1 MISIP
6 RRQDYA
12 DTNVRL
18 LGLLDQMT
26 RTEQAERMNAL
37 QRAQV
42 ARNMGLADIAAQEM
56 NRSTSKGVRGMTAAD
71 FNVADKGLAGQM
83 RGVLE
88 PPPEVAMSDKMQIA
102 MQAANQEMAKQG
114 GYGTGL
120 LEEAKTGF
128 GPKARA
134 LMEKLPRSAYEREGP
149 IDMQPQGEEYTDAKA
164 AAAQKRI
171 AQVENSQAKYESMK
185 ARNMQSSPVSAQA
198 TDQYDYYKAQYDA
211 ALASGKQGLIKDAYN
226 DMVHKFKLLDNKFG
240 WNMSAGLKE
249 LRPTFGGGIG
259 GGKKVLWKERGSER
273 KQYLPEG
280 QVPKDSENWVPIDS
294 EDSSALRRD
303 LLKLDE
309 QIAAAREAN
318 DEKTLSTLMARRRQ
332 LEGKTPET
340 KQNFVARMD
349 NSLINPYLSYPSGD
363 DLDTRNVADNTPANK
378 NQVAAEPK
386 SAPKIKYK
394 EGYEYEVNGVRMVYQ
409 NGRLRRL

>member
-1 MISIP
+1 MNAEDFRVESGANAPGAP
-6 RRQDYA
+6 RR
-12 DTNVRL
+12 
-18 LGLLDQMT
+18 
-26 RTEQAERMNAL
+26 
-37 QRAQV
+37 
-42 ARNMGLADIAAQEM
+42 
-56 NRSTSKGVRGMTAAD
+56 
-71 FNVADKGLAGQM
+71 GLAGQM
-83 RGVLE
+83 RGSME
-88 PPPEVAMSDKMQIA
+88 PPQEVSMSDKMQVA

-198 TDQYDYYKAQYDA
+198 IDQYGYYFDVLNKARLSGNPGAIRDA
-211 ALASGKQGLIKDAYN
+211 KN
-226 DMVHKFKLLDNKFG
+226 DLVLKWRMLDEKFG
-240 WNMSAGLKE
+240 WNMSAGLKDLLAE
-249 LRPTFGGGIG
+249 RPSGGVG

-303 LLKLDE
+303 LIKLDE
-309 QIAAAREAN
+309 QIAAARADN

-349 NSLINPYLSYPSGD
+349 NSLINPYIQNLSYQSGD

-378 NQVAAEPK
+378 NQPVAQ
-386 SAPKIKYK
+386 PKIKYK

-409 NGRLRRL
+409 NGRLRKL

>member
-1 MISIP
+1 MIYIP

-26 RTEQAERMNAL
+26 RTEQAERMNEL
-37 QRAQV
+37 QR
-42 ARNMGLADIAAQEM
+42 GLAFRSMGDAKRAAQSFNNAMGRGVSRM
-56 NRSTSKGVRGMTAAD
+56 NAED
-71 FNVADKGLAGQM
+71 FRVESGANAPGAPRRGLAQTM
-83 RGVLE
+83 KAIDPSMDE
-88 PPPEVAMSDKMQIA
+88 
-102 MQAANQEMAKQG
+102 AALSGEF
-114 GYGTGL
+114 TGL
-120 LEEAKTGF
+120 GKKLLAQGDTTDPRLNEAFKQSGLGQGEGFAKELATGY
-128 GPKARA
+128 GPKAAKALERINKVAVNTADFEAYKERA
-134 LMEKLPRSAYEREGP
+134 KQRAGVGP
-149 IDMQPQGEEYTDAKA
+149 SDIPTEAEEQYGYYFDVLNKARLSGNPGAIRDAKNDL
-164 AAAQKRI
+164 
-171 AQVENSQAKYESMK
+171 VLKYRM
-185 ARNMQSSPVSAQA
+185 
-198 TDQYDYYKAQYDA
+198 
-211 ALASGKQGLIKDAYN
+211 
-226 DMVHKFKLLDNKFG
+226 LDNKFG
-240 WNMSAGLKE
+240 WNMSAGLKDLLAE
-249 LRPTFGGGIG
+249 RPSGGVG

-378 NQVAAEPK
+378 NQPAAQ
-386 SAPKIKYK
+386 PKIKYK

-409 NGRLRRL
+409 NGRLRKL

>member
-26 RTEQAERMNAL
+26 RTEQAERMNEL
-37 QRAQV
+37 QR
-42 ARNMGLADIAAQEM
+42 GLAFRSMGDAKRAAQSFNNAMGRGVSRM
-56 NRSTSKGVRGMTAAD
+56 NAED
-71 FNVADKGLAGQM
+71 FRVESGANAPGAPRRGLAQTM
-83 RGVLE
+83 KAIDPSMDE
-88 PPPEVAMSDKMQIA
+88 
-102 MQAANQEMAKQG
+102 AALSGEF
-114 GYGTGL
+114 TGL
-120 LEEAKTGF
+120 GKKLLAQGDTTDPRLNEAFKQSGLGQGEGFAKELATGY
-128 GPKARA
+128 GPKAAKALERINKVAVNTADFEAYKERA
-134 LMEKLPRSAYEREGP
+134 KQRAGVGP
-149 IDMQPQGEEYTDAKA
+149 SDIPTEAEEQYGYYFDVLNKARLSGNPGAIRDAKNDL
-164 AAAQKRI
+164 
-171 AQVENSQAKYESMK
+171 VLKYRM
-185 ARNMQSSPVSAQA
+185 
-198 TDQYDYYKAQYDA
+198 
-211 ALASGKQGLIKDAYN
+211 
-226 DMVHKFKLLDNKFG
+226 LDNKFG
-240 WNMSAGLKE
+240 WNMSAGLKDLLAE
-249 LRPTFGGGIG
+249 RPSGGVG

-303 LLKLDE
+303 LIKLDE

-378 NQVAAEPK
+378 NQPAAQ
-386 SAPKIKYK
+386 PKIKYK

-409 NGRLRRL
+409 NGRLRKL

>member
-26 RTEQAERMNAL
+26 RTEQAERMNEL
-37 QRAQV
+37 QR
-42 ARNMGLADIAAQEM
+42 GLAFRSMGDAKRAAQSFNNAMGRGVSRM
-56 NRSTSKGVRGMTAAD
+56 NAED
-71 FNVADKGLAGQM
+71 FRVESGANAPGAPRRGLAQTM
-83 RGVLE
+83 KAIDPSMDE
-88 PPPEVAMSDKMQIA
+88 
-102 MQAANQEMAKQG
+102 AALSGEF
-114 GYGTGL
+114 TGL
-120 LEEAKTGF
+120 GKKLLAQGDTTDQRLNEAFKQSGLGQGEGFAKELATGY
-128 GPKARA
+128 GPKAAKALERINKVAVNTADFEAYKERA
-134 LMEKLPRSAYEREGP
+134 KQRAGVGP
-149 IDMQPQGEEYTDAKA
+149 SDIPTEAEEQYGYYFDVLNKARLSGNPGAIRDAKNDL
-164 AAAQKRI
+164 
-171 AQVENSQAKYESMK
+171 VLKYRM
-185 ARNMQSSPVSAQA
+185 
-198 TDQYDYYKAQYDA
+198 
-211 ALASGKQGLIKDAYN
+211 
-226 DMVHKFKLLDNKFG
+226 LDNKFG
-240 WNMSAGLKE
+240 WNMSAGLKDLLAE
-249 LRPTFGGGIG
+249 RPSGGGIG

-303 LLKLDE
+303 LVKLDE
-309 QIAAAREAN
+309 QIAAARAAN

-349 NSLINPYLSYPSGD
+349 NSLINPYLSYQSGD

-378 NQVAAEPK
+378 NQPVAQ
-386 SAPKIKYK
+386 PKIKYK
-394 EGYEYEVNGVRMVYQ
+394 EGYEYEVNGQRMVYQ
-409 NGRLRRL
+409 NGRLRKL

>member
-26 RTEQAERMNAL
+26 RTEQAERMNEL
-37 QRAQV
+37 QR
-42 ARNMGLADIAAQEM
+42 GLAFRSMGDAKRAAQSFNNAMGRGVSRM
-56 NRSTSKGVRGMTAAD
+56 NAED
-71 FNVADKGLAGQM
+71 FRVESGANAPGAPRRGLAQTM
-83 RGVLE
+83 KAIDPSMDE
-88 PPPEVAMSDKMQIA
+88 
-102 MQAANQEMAKQG
+102 AALSGEF
-114 GYGTGL
+114 TGL
-120 LEEAKTGF
+120 GKKLLAQGDTTDPRLNEAFKQSGLGQGEGFAKELATGY
-128 GPKARA
+128 GPKAAKALERINKVAVNTADFEAYKERA
-134 LMEKLPRSAYEREGP
+134 KQRAGVGP
-149 IDMQPQGEEYTDAKA
+149 SDIPTEAEEQYGYYFDVLNKARLSGNPGAIRDAKNDL
-164 AAAQKRI
+164 
-171 AQVENSQAKYESMK
+171 VLKYRM
-185 ARNMQSSPVSAQA
+185 
-198 TDQYDYYKAQYDA
+198 
-211 ALASGKQGLIKDAYN
+211 
-226 DMVHKFKLLDNKFG
+226 LDNKFG
-240 WNMSAGLKE
+240 WNMSAGLKDLLAE
-249 LRPTFGGGIG
+249 RPSGGVG

-378 NQVAAEPK
+378 NQLVAQ
-386 SAPKIKYK
+386 PKIKYK

-409 NGRLRRL
+409 NGRLRKL

>member
-12 DTNVRL
+12 DTNVQL

-26 RTEQAERMNAL
+26 RTEQAERMNEL
-37 QRAQV
+37 QR
-42 ARNMGLADIAAQEM
+42 GLAFRSMGDAKRAAQSFNNAMGRGVSRM
-56 NRSTSKGVRGMTAAD
+56 NAED
-71 FNVADKGLAGQM
+71 FRVESGANAPGAPRRGLAQTM
-83 RGVLE
+83 KAIDPSMDE
-88 PPPEVAMSDKMQIA
+88 
-102 MQAANQEMAKQG
+102 AALSGEF
-114 GYGTGL
+114 TGL
-120 LEEAKTGF
+120 GKKLLAQGDTTDPRLNEAFKQSGLGQGEGFAKELATGY
-128 GPKARA
+128 GPKAAKALERINKVAVNTADFEAYKERA
-134 LMEKLPRSAYEREGP
+134 KQRAGVGP
-149 IDMQPQGEEYTDAKA
+149 SDIPTEAEEQYGYYFDVLNKARLSGNPGAIRDAKNDL
-164 AAAQKRI
+164 
-171 AQVENSQAKYESMK
+171 VLKYRM
-185 ARNMQSSPVSAQA
+185 
-198 TDQYDYYKAQYDA
+198 
-211 ALASGKQGLIKDAYN
+211 
-226 DMVHKFKLLDNKFG
+226 LDNKFG
-240 WNMSAGLKE
+240 WNMSAGLKDLLAE
-249 LRPTFGGGIG
+249 RPSGGVG

-303 LLKLDE
+303 LVKLDE
-309 QIAAAREAN
+309 QIAAARAAN

-349 NSLINPYLSYPSGD
+349 NSLINPYLSYQSGD

-378 NQVAAEPK
+378 NQPVAQ
-386 SAPKIKYK
+386 PKIKYK

-409 NGRLRRL
+409 NGRLRKL

>member
-26 RTEQAERMNAL
+26 RTEQAERMNEL
-37 QRAQV
+37 QR
-42 ARNMGLADIAAQEM
+42 GLAFRSMGDAKRAAQSFNNAMGRGVSRM
-56 NRSTSKGVRGMTAAD
+56 NAED
-71 FNVADKGLAGQM
+71 FRVESGANAPGAPRRGLAQTM
-83 RGVLE
+83 KAIDPSMDE
-88 PPPEVAMSDKMQIA
+88 
-102 MQAANQEMAKQG
+102 AALSGEF
-114 GYGTGL
+114 TGL
-120 LEEAKTGF
+120 GKKLLAQGDTTDPRLNEAFKQSGLGQGEGFAKELATGY
-128 GPKARA
+128 GPKAAKALERINKVAVNTADFEAYKERA
-134 LMEKLPRSAYEREGP
+134 KQRAGVGP
-149 IDMQPQGEEYTDAKA
+149 SDIPTEAEEQYGYYFDVLNKARLSGNPGAIRDAKNDL
-164 AAAQKRI
+164 
-171 AQVENSQAKYESMK
+171 VLKYRM
-185 ARNMQSSPVSAQA
+185 
-198 TDQYDYYKAQYDA
+198 
-211 ALASGKQGLIKDAYN
+211 
-226 DMVHKFKLLDNKFG
+226 LDNKFG
-240 WNMSAGLKE
+240 WNMSAGLKDLLAE
-249 LRPTFGGGIG
+249 RPSGGVG

-303 LLKLDE
+303 LVKLDE
-309 QIAAAREAN
+309 QIAAARAAN

-349 NSLINPYLSYPSGD
+349 NSLINPYLSYQSGD

-378 NQVAAEPK
+378 NQLVAQ
-386 SAPKIKYK
+386 PKIKYK
-394 EGYEYEVNGVRMVYQ
+394 EGYEYEVNGQRMVYQ
-409 NGRLRRL
+409 NGRLRKL

>member
-26 RTEQAERMNAL
+26 RTEQAERMNEL
-37 QRAQV
+37 QR
-42 ARNMGLADIAAQEM
+42 GLAFRSMGDAKRAAQSFNNAMGRGVSRM
-56 NRSTSKGVRGMTAAD
+56 NAED
-71 FNVADKGLAGQM
+71 FRVESGANAPGAPRRGLAQTM
-83 RGVLE
+83 KAIDPSMDE
-88 PPPEVAMSDKMQIA
+88 
-102 MQAANQEMAKQG
+102 AALSGEF
-114 GYGTGL
+114 TGL
-120 LEEAKTGF
+120 GKKLLAQGDTTDPRLNEAFKQSGLGQGEGFAKELATGY
-128 GPKARA
+128 GPKAAKALERINKVAVNTAEFEAYKERA
-134 LMEKLPRSAYEREGP
+134 KQRAGVGP
-149 IDMQPQGEEYTDAKA
+149 SDIPTEAEEQYGYYVDVLNKARLSGNPGAIRDAK
-164 AAAQKRI
+164 
-171 AQVENSQAKYESMK
+171 
-185 ARNMQSSPVSAQA
+185 
-198 TDQYDYYKAQYDA
+198 
-211 ALASGKQGLIKDAYN
+211 N
-226 DMVHKFKLLDNKFG
+226 DLVLKFRMLDDKFG
-240 WNMSAGLKE
+240 WNMSAGLKDLLAE
-249 LRPTFGGGIG
+249 RPSGGVG

-349 NSLINPYLSYPSGD
+349 NSLINPYLSYQSGD

-378 NQVAAEPK
+378 NQPVAQ
-386 SAPKIKYK
+386 PKIKYK
-394 EGYEYEVNGVRMVYQ
+394 EGYVYEVNGVRMVYQ
-409 NGRLRRL
+409 NGRLRKL

>member
-26 RTEQAERMNAL
+26 RTEQAERMNEL
-37 QRAQV
+37 QR
-42 ARNMGLADIAAQEM
+42 GLAFRSMGDAKRAAQSFNNAMGRGVSRM
-56 NRSTSKGVRGMTAAD
+56 NAED
-71 FNVADKGLAGQM
+71 FRVESGANAPGAPRRGLAQTM
-83 RGVLE
+83 KAIDPSMDE
-88 PPPEVAMSDKMQIA
+88 
-102 MQAANQEMAKQG
+102 AALSGEF
-114 GYGTGL
+114 TGL
-120 LEEAKTGF
+120 GKKLLAQGDTTDPRLNEAFKQSGLGQGEGFAKELATGY
-128 GPKARA
+128 GPKAAKALERINKVAVNTADFEAYKERA
-134 LMEKLPRSAYEREGP
+134 KQRAGVGP
-149 IDMQPQGEEYTDAKA
+149 SDIPTEAEEQYGYYFDVLNKARLSGNPGAIRDAKNDL
-164 AAAQKRI
+164 
-171 AQVENSQAKYESMK
+171 VLKYRM
-185 ARNMQSSPVSAQA
+185 
-198 TDQYDYYKAQYDA
+198 
-211 ALASGKQGLIKDAYN
+211 
-226 DMVHKFKLLDNKFG
+226 LDNKFG
-240 WNMSAGLKE
+240 WNMSAGLKDLLAE
-249 LRPTFGGGIG
+249 RPSGGVG

-303 LLKLDE
+303 LVKLDE
-309 QIAAAREAN
+309 QIAAARAAN

-349 NSLINPYLSYPSGD
+349 NSLINPYLSYQSGD

-378 NQVAAEPK
+378 NQPVAQ
-386 SAPKIKYK
+386 PKIKYK
-394 EGYEYEVNGVRMVYQ
+394 EGYEYEVNGQRMVYQ
-409 NGRLRRL
+409 NGRLRKL

>member
-26 RTEQAERMNAL
+26 RTEQAERMNEL
-37 QRAQV
+37 QR
-42 ARNMGLADIAAQEM
+42 GLAFRSMGDAKRAAQSFNNAMGRGVSRM
-56 NRSTSKGVRGMTAAD
+56 NAED
-71 FNVADKGLAGQM
+71 FRVESGANAPGAPRRGLAQTM
-83 RGVLE
+83 KAIDPSMDE
-88 PPPEVAMSDKMQIA
+88 
-102 MQAANQEMAKQG
+102 AALSGEF
-114 GYGTGL
+114 TGL
-120 LEEAKTGF
+120 GKKLLAQGDTTDPRLNEAFKQSGLGQGEGFAKELATGY
-128 GPKARA
+128 GPKAAKALERINKVAVNTADFEAYKERA
-134 LMEKLPRSAYEREGP
+134 KQRAGVGP
-149 IDMQPQGEEYTDAKA
+149 SDIPTEAEEQYGYYFDVLNKARLSGNPGAIRDAKNDL
-164 AAAQKRI
+164 
-171 AQVENSQAKYESMK
+171 VLKYRM
-185 ARNMQSSPVSAQA
+185 
-198 TDQYDYYKAQYDA
+198 
-211 ALASGKQGLIKDAYN
+211 
-226 DMVHKFKLLDNKFG
+226 LDNKFG
-240 WNMSAGLKE
+240 WNMSAGLKDLLAE
-249 LRPTFGGGIG
+249 RPSGGVG

-303 LLKLDE
+303 LVKLDE
-309 QIAAAREAN
+309 QIAAARAAN

-378 NQVAAEPK
+378 NQPVAQ
-386 SAPKIKYK
+386 PKIKYK

-409 NGRLRRL
+409 NGRLIKL

>member
-26 RTEQAERMNAL
+26 RTEQAERMNEL
-37 QRAQV
+37 QR
-42 ARNMGLADIAAQEM
+42 GLAFRSMGDAKRAAQSFNNAMGRGVSRM
-56 NRSTSKGVRGMTAAD
+56 NAED
-71 FNVADKGLAGQM
+71 FRVESGANAPGAPRRGLAQTM
-83 RGVLE
+83 KAIDPSMDE
-88 PPPEVAMSDKMQIA
+88 
-102 MQAANQEMAKQG
+102 AALSGEF
-114 GYGTGL
+114 TGL
-120 LEEAKTGF
+120 GKKLLAQGDTTDPRLNEAFKQSGLGQGEGFAKELATGY
-128 GPKARA
+128 GPKAAKALERINKVAVNTADFEAYKERA
-134 LMEKLPRSAYEREGP
+134 KQRAGVGP
-149 IDMQPQGEEYTDAKA
+149 SDIPTEAEEQYGYYFDVLNKARLSGNPGAIRDAKNDL
-164 AAAQKRI
+164 
-171 AQVENSQAKYESMK
+171 VLKYRM
-185 ARNMQSSPVSAQA
+185 
-198 TDQYDYYKAQYDA
+198 
-211 ALASGKQGLIKDAYN
+211 
-226 DMVHKFKLLDNKFG
+226 LDNKFG
-240 WNMSAGLKE
+240 WNMSAGLKDLLAE
-249 LRPTFGGGIG
+249 RPSGGGIG

-303 LLKLDE
+303 LIKLDE
-309 QIAAAREAN
+309 QIAAARAAN

-349 NSLINPYLSYPSGD
+349 NSLISPYLLFNPYLSYQSGD

-378 NQVAAEPK
+378 NQPVAQ
-386 SAPKIKYK
+386 PKIKYK
-394 EGYEYEVNGVRMVYQ
+394 EGYEYEVNGQRMVYQ
-409 NGRLRRL
+409 NGRLRKL

>member
-18 LGLLDQMT
+18 LVLLDQMT
-26 RTEQAERMNAL
+26 RTEQAERMNEL
-37 QRAQV
+37 QR
-42 ARNMGLADIAAQEM
+42 GLAFRSMGDAKRAAQSFNNAMGRGVSRM
-56 NRSTSKGVRGMTAAD
+56 NAED
-71 FNVADKGLAGQM
+71 FRVESGANAPGAPRRGLAQTM
-83 RGVLE
+83 KAIDPSMDE
-88 PPPEVAMSDKMQIA
+88 
-102 MQAANQEMAKQG
+102 AALSGEF
-114 GYGTGL
+114 TGL
-120 LEEAKTGF
+120 GKKLLAQGDTTDPRLNEAFKQSGLGQGEGFAKELATGY
-128 GPKARA
+128 GPKAAKALERINKVAVNTADFEAYKERA
-134 LMEKLPRSAYEREGP
+134 KQRAGVGP
-149 IDMQPQGEEYTDAKA
+149 SDIPTEAEEQYGYYFDVLNKARLSGNPGAIRDAKNDL
-164 AAAQKRI
+164 
-171 AQVENSQAKYESMK
+171 VLKYRM
-185 ARNMQSSPVSAQA
+185 
-198 TDQYDYYKAQYDA
+198 
-211 ALASGKQGLIKDAYN
+211 
-226 DMVHKFKLLDNKFG
+226 LDNKFG
-240 WNMSAGLKE
+240 WNMSAGLKDLLAE
-249 LRPTFGGGIG
+249 RPSGGVG

-378 NQVAAEPK
+378 NQPAAQ
-386 SAPKIKYK
+386 PKIKYK

-409 NGRLRRL
+409 NGRLRKL

>member
-26 RTEQAERMNAL
+26 RTEQAERMNEL
-37 QRAQV
+37 QR
-42 ARNMGLADIAAQEM
+42 GLAFRSMGDAKRAAQSFNNAMGRGVSRM
-56 NRSTSKGVRGMTAAD
+56 NAED
-71 FNVADKGLAGQM
+71 FRVESGANAPGAPRRGLAQTM
-83 RGVLE
+83 KAIDPSMDE
-88 PPPEVAMSDKMQIA
+88 
-102 MQAANQEMAKQG
+102 AALSGEF
-114 GYGTGL
+114 TGL
-120 LEEAKTGF
+120 GKKLLAQGDTTDPRLNEAFKQSGLGQGEGFAKELATGY
-128 GPKARA
+128 GPKAAKALERINKVAVNTADFEAYKERA
-134 LMEKLPRSAYEREGP
+134 KQRAGVGP
-149 IDMQPQGEEYTDAKA
+149 SDIPTEAEEQYGYYFDVLNKARLSGNPGAIRDAKNDL
-164 AAAQKRI
+164 
-171 AQVENSQAKYESMK
+171 VLKYRM
-185 ARNMQSSPVSAQA
+185 
-198 TDQYDYYKAQYDA
+198 
-211 ALASGKQGLIKDAYN
+211 
-226 DMVHKFKLLDNKFG
+226 LDNKFG
-240 WNMSAGLKE
+240 WNMSAGLKDLLAE
-249 LRPTFGGGIG
+249 RPSGGVG

-409 NGRLRRL
+409 NGRLRKL

>member
-26 RTEQAERMNAL
+26 RTEQAERMNEL
-37 QRAQV
+37 QR
-42 ARNMGLADIAAQEM
+42 GLAFRSMGDAKRAAQSFNNAMGRGVSRM
-56 NRSTSKGVRGMTAAD
+56 NAED
-71 FNVADKGLAGQM
+71 FRVESGANAPGAPRRGLAQTM
-83 RGVLE
+83 KAIDPSMDE
-88 PPPEVAMSDKMQIA
+88 
-102 MQAANQEMAKQG
+102 AALSGEF
-114 GYGTGL
+114 TGL
-120 LEEAKTGF
+120 GKKLLAQGDTTDPRLNEAFKQSGLGQGEGFAKELATGY
-128 GPKARA
+128 GPKAAKALERINKVAVNTADFEAYKERA
-134 LMEKLPRSAYEREGP
+134 KQRAGVGP
-149 IDMQPQGEEYTDAKA
+149 SDIPTEAEEQYGYYFDVLNKARLSGNPGAIRDAK
-164 AAAQKRI
+164 
-171 AQVENSQAKYESMK
+171 
-185 ARNMQSSPVSAQA
+185 
-198 TDQYDYYKAQYDA
+198 
-211 ALASGKQGLIKDAYN
+211 N
-226 DMVHKFKLLDNKFG
+226 DLVLKWRMLDNKFG
-240 WNMSAGLKE
+240 WNMSAGLKDLLAE
-249 LRPTFGGGIG
+249 RPSGGVG

-409 NGRLRRL
+409 NGRLRKL

>member
-1 MISIP
+1 MIYIP

-26 RTEQAERMNAL
+26 RTEQAERMNEL
-37 QRAQV
+37 QR
-42 ARNMGLADIAAQEM
+42 GLAFRSMGDAKRAAQSFNNAMGRGVSRM
-56 NRSTSKGVRGMTAAD
+56 NAED
-71 FNVADKGLAGQM
+71 FRVESGANAPGAPRRGLAQTM
-83 RGVLE
+83 KAIDPSMDE
-88 PPPEVAMSDKMQIA
+88 
-102 MQAANQEMAKQG
+102 AALSGEF
-114 GYGTGL
+114 TGL
-120 LEEAKTGF
+120 GKKLLAQGDTTDPRLNEAFKQSGLGQGEGFAKELATGY
-128 GPKARA
+128 GPKAAKALERINKVAVNTADFEAYKERA
-134 LMEKLPRSAYEREGP
+134 KQRAGVGP
-149 IDMQPQGEEYTDAKA
+149 SDIPTEAEEQYGYYFDVLNKARLSGNPGAIRDAKNDL
-164 AAAQKRI
+164 
-171 AQVENSQAKYESMK
+171 VLKYRM
-185 ARNMQSSPVSAQA
+185 
-198 TDQYDYYKAQYDA
+198 
-211 ALASGKQGLIKDAYN
+211 
-226 DMVHKFKLLDNKFG
+226 LDNKFG
-240 WNMSAGLKE
+240 WNMSAGLKDLLAE
-249 LRPTFGGGIG
+249 RPSGGVG

-303 LLKLDE
+303 LVKLDE
-309 QIAAAREAN
+309 QIAAARAAN

-409 NGRLRRL
+409 NGRLRKL

>member
-26 RTEQAERMNAL
+26 RTEQAERMNEL
-37 QRAQV
+37 QR
-42 ARNMGLADIAAQEM
+42 GLAFRSMGDAKRAAQSFNNAMGRGVSRM
-56 NRSTSKGVRGMTAAD
+56 NAED
-71 FNVADKGLAGQM
+71 FRVESGANAPGAPRRGLAQTM
-83 RGVLE
+83 KAIDPSMDE
-88 PPPEVAMSDKMQIA
+88 
-102 MQAANQEMAKQG
+102 AALSGEF
-114 GYGTGL
+114 TGL
-120 LEEAKTGF
+120 GKKLLAQGDTTDPRLNEAFKQSGLGQGEGFAKELATGY
-128 GPKARA
+128 GPKAAKALERINKVAVNTADFEAYKERA
-134 LMEKLPRSAYEREGP
+134 KQRAGVGP
-149 IDMQPQGEEYTDAKA
+149 SDIPTEAEEQYGYYFDVLNKARLSGNPGAIRDAKNDL
-164 AAAQKRI
+164 
-171 AQVENSQAKYESMK
+171 VLKYRM
-185 ARNMQSSPVSAQA
+185 
-198 TDQYDYYKAQYDA
+198 
-211 ALASGKQGLIKDAYN
+211 
-226 DMVHKFKLLDNKFG
+226 LDNKFG
-240 WNMSAGLKE
+240 WNMSAGLKDLLAE
-249 LRPTFGGGIG
+249 RPSGGVG

-303 LLKLDE
+303 LVKLDE
-309 QIAAAREAN
+309 QIAAARAAN

-349 NSLINPYLSYPSGD
+349 NSLINPYLSYQSGD

-378 NQVAAEPK
+378 NQPVAQ
-386 SAPKIKYK
+386 PKIKYK

-409 NGRLRRL
+409 NGRLRKL

>member
-71 FNVADKGLAGQM
+71 FSVAGRGLAGQM
-83 RGVLE
+83 RGSME
-88 PPPEVAMSDKMQIA
+88 PPQEVSMSDKMQVA

-198 TDQYDYYKAQYDA
+198 IDQYDYYFDSLNKARLSGNPGAIRDA
-211 ALASGKQGLIKDAYN
+211 KN
-226 DMVHKFKLLDNKFG
+226 DLVLKWRMLDNMFG
-240 WNMSAGLKE
+240 WNMSAGLKDLLAE
-249 LRPTFGGGIG
+249 RPSGGVG

-303 LLKLDE
+303 LVKLDE
-309 QIAAAREAN
+309 QIAAARAAN

-349 NSLINPYLSYPSGD
+349 NSLINPYLSYQSGD

-378 NQVAAEPK
+378 NQPVAQ
-386 SAPKIKYK
+386 PKIKYK

-409 NGRLRRL
+409 NGRLRKL

>member
-26 RTEQAERMNAL
+26 RTEQAERMNEL
-37 QRAQV
+37 QR
-42 ARNMGLADIAAQEM
+42 GLAFRSMGDAKRAAQSFNNAMGRGVSRM
-56 NRSTSKGVRGMTAAD
+56 NAED
-71 FNVADKGLAGQM
+71 FRVESGANAPGAPRRGLAQTM
-83 RGVLE
+83 KAIDPSMDE
-88 PPPEVAMSDKMQIA
+88 
-102 MQAANQEMAKQG
+102 AALSGEF
-114 GYGTGL
+114 TGL
-120 LEEAKTGF
+120 GKKLLAQGDTTDPRLNEAFKQSGLGQGEGFAKELATGY
-128 GPKARA
+128 GPKAAKALERINKVAVNTADFEAYKERA
-134 LMEKLPRSAYEREGP
+134 KQRAGVGP
-149 IDMQPQGEEYTDAKA
+149 SDIPTEAEEQYGYYFDVLNKARLSGNPGAIRDAKNDL
-164 AAAQKRI
+164 
-171 AQVENSQAKYESMK
+171 VLKYRM
-185 ARNMQSSPVSAQA
+185 
-198 TDQYDYYKAQYDA
+198 
-211 ALASGKQGLIKDAYN
+211 
-226 DMVHKFKLLDNKFG
+226 LDNKFG
-240 WNMSAGLKE
+240 WNMSAGLKDLLAE
-249 LRPTFGGGIG
+249 RPSGGVG

-378 NQVAAEPK
+378 NQPAAQ
-386 SAPKIKYK
+386 PKIKYK
-394 EGYEYEVNGVRMVYQ
+394 EGYEYEVNGARMVYQ
-409 NGRLRRL
+409 NGRLRKL

>member
-26 RTEQAERMNAL
+26 RTEQAERMNEL
-37 QRAQV
+37 QR
-42 ARNMGLADIAAQEM
+42 GLAFRSMGDAKRAAQSFNNAMGRGVSRM
-56 NRSTSKGVRGMTAAD
+56 NAED
-71 FNVADKGLAGQM
+71 FRVESGANAPGAPRRGLAQTM
-83 RGVLE
+83 KAIDPSMDE
-88 PPPEVAMSDKMQIA
+88 
-102 MQAANQEMAKQG
+102 AALSGEF
-114 GYGTGL
+114 TGL
-120 LEEAKTGF
+120 GKKLLAQGDTTDPRLNEAFKQSGLGQGEGFAKELATGY
-128 GPKARA
+128 GPKAAKALERINKVAVNTADFEAYKERA
-134 LMEKLPRSAYEREGP
+134 KQRAGVGP
-149 IDMQPQGEEYTDAKA
+149 SDIPTEAEEQYGYYFDVLNKARLSGNPGAIRDAKNDL
-164 AAAQKRI
+164 
-171 AQVENSQAKYESMK
+171 VLKYRM
-185 ARNMQSSPVSAQA
+185 
-198 TDQYDYYKAQYDA
+198 
-211 ALASGKQGLIKDAYN
+211 
-226 DMVHKFKLLDNKFG
+226 LDNKFG
-240 WNMSAGLKE
+240 WNMSAGLKDLLAE
-249 LRPTFGGGIG
+249 RPSGGVG

-303 LLKLDE
+303 LVKLDE
-309 QIAAAREAN
+309 QIAAARAAN

-349 NSLINPYLSYPSGD
+349 NSLINPYLSYQSGD

-378 NQVAAEPK
+378 NQPVAQ
-386 SAPKIKYK
+386 PKIKYK
-394 EGYEYEVNGVRMVYQ
+394 EGYEYEVNGQRMVYK
-409 NGRLRRL
+409 NGRLRKL

>member
-26 RTEQAERMNAL
+26 RTEQAERMNEL
-37 QRAQV
+37 QR
-42 ARNMGLADIAAQEM
+42 GLAFRSMGDAKRAAQSFNNAMGRGVSRM
-56 NRSTSKGVRGMTAAD
+56 NAED
-71 FNVADKGLAGQM
+71 FRVESGANAPGAPRRGLAQTM
-83 RGVLE
+83 KAIDPSMDE
-88 PPPEVAMSDKMQIA
+88 
-102 MQAANQEMAKQG
+102 AALSGEF
-114 GYGTGL
+114 TGL
-120 LEEAKTGF
+120 GKKLLAQGDTTDPRLNEAFKQSGLGQGEGFAKELATGY
-128 GPKARA
+128 GPKAAKALERINKVAVNTADFEAYKERA
-134 LMEKLPRSAYEREGP
+134 KQRAGVGP
-149 IDMQPQGEEYTDAKA
+149 SDIPTEAEEQYGYYFDVLNKARLSGNPGAIRDAKNDL
-164 AAAQKRI
+164 
-171 AQVENSQAKYESMK
+171 VLKYRM
-185 ARNMQSSPVSAQA
+185 
-198 TDQYDYYKAQYDA
+198 
-211 ALASGKQGLIKDAYN
+211 
-226 DMVHKFKLLDNKFG
+226 LDNKFG
-240 WNMSAGLKE
+240 WNMSAGLKDLLAE
-249 LRPTFGGGIG
+249 RPSGGGIG

-303 LLKLDE
+303 LVKLDE
-309 QIAAAREAN
+309 QIAAARADN

-349 NSLINPYLSYPSGD
+349 NSLINPYLSYQSGD

-378 NQVAAEPK
+378 NQPVAQ
-386 SAPKIKYK
+386 PKIKYK
-394 EGYEYEVNGVRMVYQ
+394 EGYEYEVNGQRMVYK
-409 NGRLRRL
+409 NGRLRKL

>member
-26 RTEQAERMNAL
+26 RTEQAERMNEL
-37 QRAQV
+37 QR
-42 ARNMGLADIAAQEM
+42 GLAFRSMGDAKRAAQSFNNAMGRGVSRM
-56 NRSTSKGVRGMTAAD
+56 NAED
-71 FNVADKGLAGQM
+71 FRVESGANAPGAPRRGLAQTM
-83 RGVLE
+83 KAIDPSMDE
-88 PPPEVAMSDKMQIA
+88 
-102 MQAANQEMAKQG
+102 AALSGEF
-114 GYGTGL
+114 TGL
-120 LEEAKTGF
+120 GKKLLAQGDTTDPRLNEAFKQSGLGQGEGFAKELATGY
-128 GPKARA
+128 GPKAAKALERINKVAVNTADFEAYKERA
-134 LMEKLPRSAYEREGP
+134 KQRAGVGP
-149 IDMQPQGEEYTDAKA
+149 SDIPTEAEEQYGYYFDVLNKARLSGNPGAIRDAKNDL
-164 AAAQKRI
+164 
-171 AQVENSQAKYESMK
+171 VLKYRM
-185 ARNMQSSPVSAQA
+185 
-198 TDQYDYYKAQYDA
+198 
-211 ALASGKQGLIKDAYN
+211 
-226 DMVHKFKLLDNKFG
+226 LDNKFG
-240 WNMSAGLKE
+240 WNMSAGLKDLLAE
-249 LRPTFGGGIG
+249 RPSGGGIG

-303 LLKLDE
+303 LVKLDE
-309 QIAAAREAN
+309 QIAAARAAN

-349 NSLINPYLSYPSGD
+349 NSLINPYLSYQSGD

-378 NQVAAEPK
+378 NQPVAQ
-386 SAPKIKYK
+386 PKIKYK
-394 EGYEYEVNGVRMVYQ
+394 EGYEYEVNGQRMVYK
-409 NGRLRRL
+409 NGRLRKL

>member
-26 RTEQAERMNAL
+26 RTEQAERMNEL
-37 QRAQV
+37 QR
-42 ARNMGLADIAAQEM
+42 GLAFRSMGDAKRAAQSFNNAMGRGVSRM
-56 NRSTSKGVRGMTAAD
+56 NAED
-71 FNVADKGLAGQM
+71 FRVESGANAPGAPRRGLAQTM
-83 RGVLE
+83 KAIDPSMDE
-88 PPPEVAMSDKMQIA
+88 
-102 MQAANQEMAKQG
+102 AALSGEF
-114 GYGTGL
+114 TGL
-120 LEEAKTGF
+120 GKKLLAQGDTTDPRLNEAFKQSGLGQGEGFAKELATGY
-128 GPKARA
+128 GPKAAKALERINKVAVNTADFEAYKERA
-134 LMEKLPRSAYEREGP
+134 KQRAGVGP
-149 IDMQPQGEEYTDAKA
+149 SDIPTEAEEQYGYYFDVLNKARLSGNPGAIRDAKNDL
-164 AAAQKRI
+164 
-171 AQVENSQAKYESMK
+171 VLKYRM
-185 ARNMQSSPVSAQA
+185 
-198 TDQYDYYKAQYDA
+198 
-211 ALASGKQGLIKDAYN
+211 
-226 DMVHKFKLLDNKFG
+226 LDNKFG
-240 WNMSAGLKE
+240 WNMSAGLKDLLAE
-249 LRPTFGGGIG
+249 RPSGGGIG

-303 LLKLDE
+303 LVKLDE
-309 QIAAAREAN
+309 QIAAARAAN

-349 NSLINPYLSYPSGD
+349 NSLINPYLSYQSGD

-378 NQVAAEPK
+378 NQPAAQ
-386 SAPKIKYK
+386 PKIKYK
-394 EGYEYEVNGVRMVYQ
+394 EGYEYEVNGQRMVYQ
-409 NGRLRRL
+409 NGRLRKL

>member
-26 RTEQAERMNAL
+26 RTEQAERMNEL
-37 QRAQV
+37 QR
-42 ARNMGLADIAAQEM
+42 GLAFRSMGDAKRAAQSFNNAMGRGVSRM
-56 NRSTSKGVRGMTAAD
+56 NAED
-71 FNVADKGLAGQM
+71 FRVESGANAPGAPRRGLAQTM
-83 RGVLE
+83 KAIDPSMDE
-88 PPPEVAMSDKMQIA
+88 
-102 MQAANQEMAKQG
+102 AALSGEF
-114 GYGTGL
+114 TGL
-120 LEEAKTGF
+120 GKKLLAQGDTTDPRLNEAFKQSGLGQGEGFAKELATGY
-128 GPKARA
+128 GPKAAKALERINKVAVNTADFEAYKERA
-134 LMEKLPRSAYEREGP
+134 KQRAGVGP
-149 IDMQPQGEEYTDAKA
+149 SDIPTEAEEQYGYYFDVLNKARLSGNPGAIRDAKNDL
-164 AAAQKRI
+164 
-171 AQVENSQAKYESMK
+171 VLKYRM
-185 ARNMQSSPVSAQA
+185 
-198 TDQYDYYKAQYDA
+198 
-211 ALASGKQGLIKDAYN
+211 
-226 DMVHKFKLLDNKFG
+226 LDNKFG
-240 WNMSAGLKE
+240 WNMSAGLKDLLAE
-249 LRPTFGGGIG
+249 RPSGGVG

-309 QIAAAREAN
+309 QIAAARAAN

-349 NSLINPYLSYPSGD
+349 NSLINPYLSYQSGD

-378 NQVAAEPK
+378 NQLVAQ
-386 SAPKIKYK
+386 PKIKYK
-394 EGYEYEVNGVRMVYQ
+394 EGYEYEVNGQRMVYQ
-409 NGRLRRL
+409 NGRLRKL

>member
-1 MISIP
+1 MNAEDFRVESGANAPGAP
-6 RRQDYA
+6 RR
-12 DTNVRL
+12 
-18 LGLLDQMT
+18 
-26 RTEQAERMNAL
+26 
-37 QRAQV
+37 
-42 ARNMGLADIAAQEM
+42 GLAQTMKAIDPSMDEAALSGE
-56 NRSTSKGVRGMTAAD
+56 
-71 FNVADKGLAGQM
+71 F
-83 RGVLE
+83 
-88 PPPEVAMSDKMQIA
+88 
-102 MQAANQEMAKQG
+102 
-114 GYGTGL
+114 TGL
-120 LEEAKTGF
+120 GKKLLAQGDTTDPRLNEAFKQSGLGQGEGFAKELATGY
-128 GPKARA
+128 GPKAAKALERINKVAVNTADFEAYKERA
-134 LMEKLPRSAYEREGP
+134 KQRAGVGP
-149 IDMQPQGEEYTDAKA
+149 SDIPTEAEEQYGYYFDVLNKARLSGNPGAIRDAKNDL
-164 AAAQKRI
+164 
-171 AQVENSQAKYESMK
+171 VLKYRM
-185 ARNMQSSPVSAQA
+185 
-198 TDQYDYYKAQYDA
+198 
-211 ALASGKQGLIKDAYN
+211 
-226 DMVHKFKLLDNKFG
+226 LDNKFG
-240 WNMSAGLKE
+240 WNMSAGLKDLLAE
-249 LRPTFGGGIG
+249 RPSGGVG

-349 NSLINPYLSYPSGD
+349 NSLINPYLSYQSGD

-409 NGRLRRL
+409 NGRLRKL

>member
-1 MISIP
+1 MIYIP

-26 RTEQAERMNAL
+26 RTEQAERMNEL
-37 QRAQV
+37 QR
-42 ARNMGLADIAAQEM
+42 GLAFRSMGDAKRAAQSFNNAM
-56 NRSTSKGVRGMTAAD
+56 GKGVSRMNAED
-71 FNVADKGLAGQM
+71 FRVESGANAPGAPRRGLAQTM
-83 RGVLE
+83 KAIDPSMDE
-88 PPPEVAMSDKMQIA
+88 
-102 MQAANQEMAKQG
+102 AALSGEF
-114 GYGTGL
+114 TGL
-120 LEEAKTGF
+120 GKKLLAQGDTTDPRLNEAFKQSGLGQGEGFAKELATGY
-128 GPKARA
+128 GPKAAKALERINKVAVNTADFEAYKERA
-134 LMEKLPRSAYEREGP
+134 KQRAGVGP
-149 IDMQPQGEEYTDAKA
+149 SDIPTEAEEQYGYYFDVLNKARLSGNPGAIRDAKNDL
-164 AAAQKRI
+164 
-171 AQVENSQAKYESMK
+171 VLKYRM
-185 ARNMQSSPVSAQA
+185 
-198 TDQYDYYKAQYDA
+198 
-211 ALASGKQGLIKDAYN
+211 
-226 DMVHKFKLLDNKFG
+226 LDNKFG
-240 WNMSAGLKE
+240 WNMSAGLKDLLAE
-249 LRPTFGGGIG
+249 RPSGGVG

-303 LLKLDE
+303 LVKLDE
-309 QIAAAREAN
+309 QIAAARAAN

-349 NSLINPYLSYPSGD
+349 NSLINPYLSYQSGD

-378 NQVAAEPK
+378 NQPAAQ
-386 SAPKIKYK
+386 PKIKYK

-409 NGRLRRL
+409 NGRLRKL

>member
-26 RTEQAERMNAL
+26 RTEQAERMNEL
-37 QRAQV
+37 QR
-42 ARNMGLADIAAQEM
+42 GLAFRSMGDAKRAAQSFNNAMGRGVSRM
-56 NRSTSKGVRGMTAAD
+56 NAED
-71 FNVADKGLAGQM
+71 FRVESGANAPGAPRRGLAQTM
-83 RGVLE
+83 KAIDPSMDE
-88 PPPEVAMSDKMQIA
+88 
-102 MQAANQEMAKQG
+102 AALSGEF
-114 GYGTGL
+114 TGL
-120 LEEAKTGF
+120 GKKLLAQGDTTDPRLNEAFKQSGLGQGEGFAKELATGY
-128 GPKARA
+128 GPKAAKALERINKVAVNTADFEAYKERA
-134 LMEKLPRSAYEREGP
+134 KQRAGVGP
-149 IDMQPQGEEYTDAKA
+149 SDIPTEAEEQYGYYFDVLNKARLSGNPGAIRDAKNDL
-164 AAAQKRI
+164 
-171 AQVENSQAKYESMK
+171 VLKYRM
-185 ARNMQSSPVSAQA
+185 
-198 TDQYDYYKAQYDA
+198 
-211 ALASGKQGLIKDAYN
+211 
-226 DMVHKFKLLDNKFG
+226 LDNKFG
-240 WNMSAGLKE
+240 WNMSAGLKDLLAE
-249 LRPTFGGGIG
+249 RPSGGGIG

-303 LLKLDE
+303 LVKLDE
-309 QIAAAREAN
+309 QIAAARAAN

-349 NSLINPYLSYPSGD
+349 NSLINPYLSYQSGD

-378 NQVAAEPK
+378 NQPVAQ
-386 SAPKIKYK
+386 PKIKYK

-409 NGRLRRL
+409 NGRLRKL

>member
-1 MISIP
+1 MIYIP

-26 RTEQAERMNAL
+26 RTEQAERMNEL
-37 QRAQV
+37 QR
-42 ARNMGLADIAAQEM
+42 GLAFRSMGDAKRAAQSFNNAMGRGVSRM
-56 NRSTSKGVRGMTAAD
+56 NAED
-71 FNVADKGLAGQM
+71 FRVESGANAPGAPRRGLAQTM
-83 RGVLE
+83 KAIDPSMDE
-88 PPPEVAMSDKMQIA
+88 
-102 MQAANQEMAKQG
+102 AALSGEF
-114 GYGTGL
+114 TGL
-120 LEEAKTGF
+120 GKKLLAQGDTTDPSLNEAFKQSGLGQGEGFAKELATGY
-128 GPKARA
+128 GPKAAKALERINKVAVNTADFEAYKERA
-134 LMEKLPRSAYEREGP
+134 KQRAGVGP
-149 IDMQPQGEEYTDAKA
+149 SDIPTEAEEQYGYYFDVLNKARLSGNPGAIRDAKNDL
-164 AAAQKRI
+164 
-171 AQVENSQAKYESMK
+171 VLKYRM
-185 ARNMQSSPVSAQA
+185 
-198 TDQYDYYKAQYDA
+198 
-211 ALASGKQGLIKDAYN
+211 
-226 DMVHKFKLLDNKFG
+226 LDNKFG
-240 WNMSAGLKE
+240 WNMSAGLKDLLAE
-249 LRPTFGGGIG
+249 RPSGGVG

-309 QIAAAREAN
+309 QIAAARAAN

-378 NQVAAEPK
+378 NQPVAQ
-386 SAPKIKYK
+386 PKIKYK

-409 NGRLRRL
+409 NGRLRKL

>member
-26 RTEQAERMNAL
+26 RTEQAERMNEL
-37 QRAQV
+37 QR
-42 ARNMGLADIAAQEM
+42 GLAFRSMGDAKRAAQSFNNAMGRGVSRM
-56 NRSTSKGVRGMTAAD
+56 NAED
-71 FNVADKGLAGQM
+71 FRVESGANAPGAPRRGLAQTM
-83 RGVLE
+83 KAIDPSMDE
-88 PPPEVAMSDKMQIA
+88 
-102 MQAANQEMAKQG
+102 AALSGEF
-114 GYGTGL
+114 TGL
-120 LEEAKTGF
+120 GKKLLAQGDTTDPRLNEAFKQSGLGQGEGFAKELATGY
-128 GPKARA
+128 GPKAAKALERINKVAVNTADFEAYKERA
-134 LMEKLPRSAYEREGP
+134 KQRAGVGP
-149 IDMQPQGEEYTDAKA
+149 SDIPTEAEEQYGYYFDVLNKARLSGNPGAIRDAKNDL
-164 AAAQKRI
+164 
-171 AQVENSQAKYESMK
+171 VLKYRM
-185 ARNMQSSPVSAQA
+185 
-198 TDQYDYYKAQYDA
+198 
-211 ALASGKQGLIKDAYN
+211 
-226 DMVHKFKLLDNKFG
+226 LDNKFG
-240 WNMSAGLKE
+240 WNMSAGLKDLLAE
-249 LRPTFGGGIG
+249 RPSGGVG

-378 NQVAAEPK
+378 NQPVAQ
-386 SAPKIKYK
+386 PKIKYK

-409 NGRLRRL
+409 NGRLRKL

>member
-26 RTEQAERMNAL
+26 RTEQAERMNEL
-37 QRAQV
+37 QR
-42 ARNMGLADIAAQEM
+42 GLAFRSMGDAKRAAQSFNNAMGRGVSRM
-56 NRSTSKGVRGMTAAD
+56 NAED
-71 FNVADKGLAGQM
+71 FRVESGANAPGAPRRGLAQTM
-83 RGVLE
+83 KAIDPSMDE
-88 PPPEVAMSDKMQIA
+88 
-102 MQAANQEMAKQG
+102 AALSGEF
-114 GYGTGL
+114 TGL
-120 LEEAKTGF
+120 GKKLLAQGDTTDPRLNEAFKQSGLGQGEGFAKELATGY
-128 GPKARA
+128 GPKAAKALERINKVAVNTAEFEAYKERA
-134 LMEKLPRSAYEREGP
+134 KQRAGVGP
-149 IDMQPQGEEYTDAKA
+149 SDIPTEAEEQYGYYFDVLNKARLSGNPGAIRDAK
-164 AAAQKRI
+164 
-171 AQVENSQAKYESMK
+171 
-185 ARNMQSSPVSAQA
+185 
-198 TDQYDYYKAQYDA
+198 
-211 ALASGKQGLIKDAYN
+211 N
-226 DMVHKFKLLDNKFG
+226 DLVLKFRMLDDKFG
-240 WNMSAGLKE
+240 WNMSAGLKDLLAE
-249 LRPTFGGGIG
+249 RPSGGVG

-349 NSLINPYLSYPSGD
+349 NSLINPYLSYQSGD

-378 NQVAAEPK
+378 NQPVAQ
-386 SAPKIKYK
+386 PKIKYK
-394 EGYEYEVNGVRMVYQ
+394 EGYVYEVNGVRMVYQ
-409 NGRLRRL
+409 NGRLRKL

>member
-26 RTEQAERMNAL
+26 RTEQAERMNEL
-37 QRAQV
+37 QR
-42 ARNMGLADIAAQEM
+42 GLAFRSMGDAKRAAQSFNNAMGRGVSRM
-56 NRSTSKGVRGMTAAD
+56 NAED
-71 FNVADKGLAGQM
+71 FRVESGANAPGAPRRGLAQTM
-83 RGVLE
+83 KAIDPSMDE
-88 PPPEVAMSDKMQIA
+88 
-102 MQAANQEMAKQG
+102 AALSGEF
-114 GYGTGL
+114 TGL
-120 LEEAKTGF
+120 GKKLLAQGDTTDPRLNEAFKQSGLGQGEGFAKELATGY
-128 GPKARA
+128 GPKAAKALERINKVAVNTADFEAYKERA
-134 LMEKLPRSAYEREGP
+134 KQRAGVGP
-149 IDMQPQGEEYTDAKA
+149 SDIPTEAEEQYGYYVDVLNKARLSGNPGAIRDAK
-164 AAAQKRI
+164 
-171 AQVENSQAKYESMK
+171 
-185 ARNMQSSPVSAQA
+185 
-198 TDQYDYYKAQYDA
+198 
-211 ALASGKQGLIKDAYN
+211 N
-226 DMVHKFKLLDNKFG
+226 DLVLKFRMLDDKFG
-240 WNMSAGLKE
+240 WNMSAGLKDLLAE
-249 LRPTFGGGIG
+249 RPSGGVG

-349 NSLINPYLSYPSGD
+349 NSLINPYLSYQSGD

-378 NQVAAEPK
+378 NQPVAQ
-386 SAPKIKYK
+386 PKIKYK
-394 EGYEYEVNGVRMVYQ
+394 EGYVYEVNGVRMVYQ
-409 NGRLRRL
+409 NGRLRKL

>member
-26 RTEQAERMNAL
+26 RTEQAERMNEL
-37 QRAQV
+37 QR
-42 ARNMGLADIAAQEM
+42 GLAFRSMGDAKRAAQSFNNAMGRGVSRM
-56 NRSTSKGVRGMTAAD
+56 NAED
-71 FNVADKGLAGQM
+71 FRVESGANAPGAPRRGLAQTM
-83 RGVLE
+83 KAIDPSMDE
-88 PPPEVAMSDKMQIA
+88 
-102 MQAANQEMAKQG
+102 AALSGEF
-114 GYGTGL
+114 TGL
-120 LEEAKTGF
+120 GKKLLAQGDTTDPRLNEAFKQSGLGQGEGFAKELATGY
-128 GPKARA
+128 GPKAAKALERINKVAVNTADFEAYKERA
-134 LMEKLPRSAYEREGP
+134 KQRAGVGP
-149 IDMQPQGEEYTDAKA
+149 SDIPTEAEEQYGYYFDVLNKARLSGNPGAIRDAKNDL
-164 AAAQKRI
+164 
-171 AQVENSQAKYESMK
+171 VLKYRM
-185 ARNMQSSPVSAQA
+185 
-198 TDQYDYYKAQYDA
+198 
-211 ALASGKQGLIKDAYN
+211 
-226 DMVHKFKLLDNKFG
+226 LDNKFG
-240 WNMSAGLKE
+240 WNMSAGLKDLLAE
-249 LRPTFGGGIG
+249 RPSGGVG

-378 NQVAAEPK
+378 NQPAAQ
-386 SAPKIKYK
+386 PKIKYK

-409 NGRLRRL
+409 NGRLRKL